1 MISRKKNFLSIL
13 TSVLSISLLSACE
26 EYKIPK
32 AKWTD
37 GIIVNIGGKDYT
49 YEEFYKLMDNS
60 KNEAQSLYTV
70 AKNVLAQIITPA
82 NAAIKSTVDLRLKD
96 LENTWKT
103 QARTNSSSY
112 KEEKEK
118 TLDSENVEDEEELKK
133 KYIAQE
139 QEKANSNEYY
149 NINADGISDETKGY
163 KFYIS
168 EDTTKNYVKNAA
180 PYHVSHILIKV
191 DAAEGGT
198 GYWDGQITSDN
209 AKKISNTLQRL
220 TSTDTFGS
228 VAHEISDD
236 EGSQAQYGELY
247 TSGDSP
253 MIAMEKSTSYI
264 NEFKLGL
271 YAYDAYLNPTTKED
285 DQLKASLRVPGK
297 KIAAGDFTYENETLV
312 KDKINNVLVGK
323 GQAFGIPLSKAFTLG
338 QVADLEKSQESSM
351 PVDFSSVTN
360 YPRNIL
366 FNTYFNYHGVN
377 FIYDDTDT
385 YPIEFLKESVEVIK
399 VQDQLKKS
407 KDPTATE
414 TEVKDSN
421 GNKYDFTNN
430 KFVDGSSNEITPT
443 KEIAEDFIN
452 TSIKTS
458 LPKKYEEY
466 QTISSMLSKIEKS
479 KFKEVDGI
487 SNKLF
492 GYNEV
497 ANATNN
503 QKYDVTLDT
512 ISDDNNK
519 KSILVEQDLIDNTKF
534 NPVVVVRGGSSGSYQ
549 GIHFIVVN
557 KDPFVDAN
565 NVYKYY
571 RTNIPKSSTT
581 EIEADPN
588 TRDYTKNPSF
598 INYVQADPNT
608 STTYNNRRDAVYK
621 AIKASD
627 SDIEFKL
634 FEYNL
639 AKFKT
644 KYSKDF
650 ITELGEKGS
659 VIQRYIDLTKASSKR
674 SSKETLDD
682 SWEQYINA
690 LTLQEQL
697 TPNRIMPQVC
707 ISAFEGGSLEGK
719 EVLCHVKK

>member
-82 NAAIKSTVDLRLKD
+82 NAAIRSTVDLRLKD

-149 NINADGISDETKGY
+149 NINADGISDDTKGY

-180 PYHVSHILIKV
+180 PYHVSHILVKV

-271 YAYDAYLNPTTKED
+271 YAYDAYLNPNTKGD

-297 KIAAGDFTYENETLV
+297 KIEEGDFTYENETLV

-377 FIYDDTDT
+377 FIYDDSDT

-407 KDPTATE
+407 KDPTAAS
-414 TEVKDSN
+414 TEVKDSKN
-421 GNKYDFTNN
+421 NKYDFTTN
-430 KFVDGSSNEITPT
+430 KFVDSGNSDLTLT

-452 TSIKTS
+452 TSIKSS
-458 LPKKYEEY
+458 LPKKYEEF

-503 QKYDVTLDT
+503 QKYDVTLDK

-519 KSILVEQDLIDNTKF
+519 KSILVEQDLIDDTKF

>member
-82 NAAIKSTVDLRLKD
+82 NAAIRSTVDLRLKD

-149 NINADGISDETKGY
+149 NINADGTSDDTKGY

-180 PYHVSHILIKV
+180 PYHVSHILVKV

-297 KIAAGDFTYENETLV
+297 KIELGDFTYENETLV
-312 KDKINNVLVGK
+312 KDKIKSVLVGK

-407 KDPTATE
+407 KDPTATS

-421 GNKYDFTNN
+421 GNKYDFTAN
-430 KFVDGSSNEITPT
+430 KFVDSSNNDLTLT
-443 KEIAEDFIN
+443 KTIAEDFIN

-458 LPKKYEEY
+458 LPKKYEEF

-503 QKYDVTLDT
+503 QKYDVTLAK
-512 ISDDNNK
+512 ISDDSNK
-519 KSILVEQDLIDNTKF
+519 KSILVEQDLIDDTKF

-581 EIEADPN
+581 ETEKDPN

-644 KYSKDF
+644 KYNKDF